1 MKLKSAQNIF
11 AGEIS
16 SRDPSEG
23 LQDCNSCIQSP
34 GILVC
39 LIKLTVSLILL
50 STCLFRPDNCFD
62 FWSGIRLS
70 ISICHT
76 IWKLAC
82 LDFPFVNFINS
93 VVCRKDV
100 VCWQAPFT
108 KMAMLKVKE
117 DIISDCKLV
126 FCF

>member
-23 LQDCNSCIQSP
+23 LQDRNSCIHSP

-62 FWSGIRLS
+62 FRSGIRLS

-76 IWKLAC
+76 I
-82 LDFPFVNFINS
+82 
-93 VVCRKDV
+93 
-100 VCWQAPFT
+100 
-108 KMAMLKVKE
+108 
-117 DIISDCKLV
+117 
-126 FCF
+126 